1 MEYHFIVHGRP
12 LVQKNNLNIYNRKI
26 RGKLV
31 PFIGHNQKLLEF
43 RERVS
48 EEIYEEC
55 KFNDW
60 KVPID
65 YFIEIDLVYYITRQA
80 EPDLDNLPAAILD
93 ALQGTD
99 EGDGVKKNAV
109 ITDDK
114 LVRKITAQKIVKGDK
129 EYVGEPRTEVTI
141 RRYNP

>member
-31 PFIGHNQKLLEF
+31 PFVGHNQKLLEF

-48 EEIYEEC
+48 EEIFEEC
-55 KFNDW
+55 KINGWD
-60 KVPID
+60 VPID
-65 YFIEIDLVYYITRQA
+65 YFIEINLVFYITRQS

-93 ALQGTD
+93 ALQGSKEDDTP
-99 EGDGVKKNAV
+99 KNAV

-114 LVRKITAQKIVKGDK
+114 LVRKIIAQKIVKGDK
-129 EYVGEPRTEVTI
+129 EYVGEPRTEITI